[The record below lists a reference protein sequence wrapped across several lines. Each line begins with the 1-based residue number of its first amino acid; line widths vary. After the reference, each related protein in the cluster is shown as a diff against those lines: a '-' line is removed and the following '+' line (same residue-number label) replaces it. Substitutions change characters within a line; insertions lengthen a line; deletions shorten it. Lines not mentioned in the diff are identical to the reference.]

1 MPPTPAKKRHCS
13 LFPSPPLGPRHN
25 TPQQRSWSAEQSEGY
40 SRRGSQPG
48 RGSGASEPGP
58 DSRGPDPHVQPR
70 GWFLCDTWHVNT
82 LTAQALPQDIQ
93 NVTLLVQLGMQSSLS
108 DLCQH
113 PALPR
118 APLST
123 QVARALCV
131 RHFEHSLE
139 RGWLSLCL
147 HRALSCKTDR
157 RFNCLNLRSLFL
169 LFFFFFFHYSRR
181 LKKILLWFMSKNVL
195 PIFSLKGSR
204 VPSLTLRF

>member
-1 MPPTPAKKRHCS
+1 MVVHNHPVNPLRVCEYKQQICS
-13 LFPSPPLGPRHN
+13 LSRNCIFHGIFATLRPLPEEMGVNEELCPKYLLGLRILFREHL
-25 TPQQRSWSAEQSEGY
+25 
-40 SRRGSQPG
+40 RGL
-48 RGSGASEPGP
+48 
-58 DSRGPDPHVQPR
+58 
-70 GWFLCDTWHVNT
+70 WFLCDTWHVNT

-169 LFFFFFFHYSRR
+169 LFFFFFFS
-181 LKKILLWFMSKNVL
+181 LLQEVKKDLAVIYVKEC
-195 PIFSLKGSR
+195 PAYIF
-204 VPSLTLRF
+204 P